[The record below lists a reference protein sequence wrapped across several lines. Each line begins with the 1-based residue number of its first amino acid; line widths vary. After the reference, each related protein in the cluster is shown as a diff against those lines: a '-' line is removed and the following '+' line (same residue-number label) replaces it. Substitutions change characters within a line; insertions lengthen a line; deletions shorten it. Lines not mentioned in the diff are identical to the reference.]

1 MWIWTCW
8 RTLQLPRG
16 SPSLW
21 AGSFVYKKE
30 MRAIFHLLWYSTA
43 LDRQELRRRGVEQIY
58 RFSSFSYTILAKNW
72 QVKSGVCF

>member
-1 MWIWTCW
+1 
-8 RTLQLPRG
+8 
-16 SPSLW
+16 
-21 AGSFVYKKE
+21 

-43 LDRQELRRRGVEQIY
+43 LDRQGLRRRGVEQIY